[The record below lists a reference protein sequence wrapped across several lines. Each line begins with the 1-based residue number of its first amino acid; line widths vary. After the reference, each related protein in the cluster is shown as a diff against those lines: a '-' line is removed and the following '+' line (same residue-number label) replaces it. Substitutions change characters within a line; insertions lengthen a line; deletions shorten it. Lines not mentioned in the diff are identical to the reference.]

1 MFVLLIFCVLFIVI
15 VGVFKLI
22 FLGILVFN
30 VFWEMKVKEVLE
42 VVLLKLL
49 NMGCI
54 YIGWGVGILVLGFFI
69 CV

>member
-1 MFVLLIFCVLFIVI
+1 MLIFCVLLIVI

-22 FLGILVFN
+22 CLGILVFN
-30 VFWEMKVKEVLE
+30 VFWEIKVKEVLG